1 MREIIDHAQQHC
13 LLHSCR
19 HLFSS
24 APYNLV
30 PRTFPMTTPH
40 GHQWWCCVVSLHNQG
55 STVLIPN
62 VVRTYFTVFSSLF
75 LSLLLTHRQLI
86 LSVRQAWSCGWSFRH
101 QLCCSTYLHG
111 LQNLAHL
118 NNLVHH
124 PNLGLVGEYHW
135 GRTHLWV
142 LHHAASHRKV
152 SLSCVGKCSSFV

>member
-1 MREIIDHAQQHC
+1 MC
-13 LLHSCR
+13 GKLLIMPNSTAFCI
-19 HLFSS
+19 
-24 APYNLV
+24 LV
-30 PRTFPMTTPH
+30 GTSFLLPPTISYISH
-40 GHQWWCCVVSLHNQG
+40 GHQWWCCVVSLYNQG
-55 STVLIPN
+55 STILIPN
-62 VVRTYFTVFSSLF
+62 VGRTYFTVFSSLF

-86 LSVRQAWSCGWSFRH
+86 LIVRQAWSCGWWFRH

-152 SLSCVGKCSSFV
+152 SLSCVGKCSSSV